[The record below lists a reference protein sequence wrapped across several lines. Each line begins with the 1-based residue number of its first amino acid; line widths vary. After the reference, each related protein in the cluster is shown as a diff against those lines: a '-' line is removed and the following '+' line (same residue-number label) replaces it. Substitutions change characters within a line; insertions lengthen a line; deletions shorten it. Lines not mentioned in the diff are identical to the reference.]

1 MKYRKYRAKRTTVDG
16 ITFASKSEAARYIVL
31 KDMERTG
38 AITHLVLQPKFI
50 LAGGVRYVA
59 DFEYCLEASG
69 GQVVTEDVKGFKT
82 PAYRIKAKLFK
93 EKFGR
98 EIVETQMGAGA
109 VNMILAAYKGVETR
123 EAGK

>member
-1 MKYRKYRAKRTTVDG
+1 MKYHAKRTTVDG
-16 ITFASKSEAARYIVL
+16 ISFASKSEAARYIVL

-38 AITHLVLQPKFI
+38 EISGLARQPKYV
-50 LAGGVRYVA
+50 LAGGVNYFA
-59 DFEYCLEASG
+59 DFEYWHV
-69 GQVVTEDVKGFKT
+69 QNRRIVTEDVKGFKT